1 MKTKIYYTVYW
12 FGSAVFQSTDEL
24 AAYAY
29 ANTYNTAIVK
39 KSSKHIQF

>member
-1 MKTKIYYTVYW
+1 MKAKIYYTVYW

-24 AAYAY
+24 TANAY

-39 KSSKHIQF
+39 KSNKHIQF